1 MADTIFAPLTL
12 KGNCSIYVI
21 RISGKKVNECIKKL
35 GITKQLKHREATLC
49 VLKDDKNQPLDEAL
63 VIYFKGPNSFT
74 GEDIVELN
82 LHCSS
87 YIIAKVVKIL
97 LSIDS
102 VRLAERGEFSKRAFL
117 NGKIDLMQAESIA
130 DLVKSETELQHRL
143 AINQLQGKNSNFYNN
158 LRKKIVEILSIVE
171 AFIDFPEEEIP
182 KELENEISEKIK
194 SVIDEINKNLNDN
207 KVGEKIRDG
216 FHIAIIGEP
225 NSGKSTL
232 LNYLSKRDV
241 AIVSNIAGTTRDIIE
256 VNLDISG
263 IPVVLYD
270 TAGIRD
276 TNDTIESEGVK
287 RAIDMAKLADLKIL
301 VISVDNLNINKQI
314 LDLVDNNTIILL
326 NKIDLKN
333 KLDLD
338 NLNFKNN
345 KIVEVSLRNKINM
358 DYFIQVLQNKLE
370 SIVSPNINTTI
381 TNERYRQ
388 ELLNAIRYLE
398 MFNFILPIEI
408 NAENIRMAAECIGKI
423 TGKINSEEILDN
435 IFSKFCIGK

>member
-1 MADTIFAPLTL
+1 MDTIFAPLTL

-87 YIIAKVVKIL
+87 YIIAKVIKIL
-97 LSIDS
+97 LSVEN

-130 DLVKSETELQHRL
+130 DLVRSETELQHKL
-143 AINQLQGKNSNFYNN
+143 AINQLQGKNSNFYNH
-158 LRKKIVEILSIVE
+158 LREKIVEVLSIIE

-182 KELENEISEKIK
+182 QDLENEINEKIQN
-194 SVIDEINKNLNDN
+194 IINTINQNLNDN
-207 KVGEKIRDG
+207 RVGEKIRDG

-241 AIVSNIAGTTRDIIE
+241 AIVSNIAGTTRDVLE
-256 VNLDISG
+256 VNLDING
-263 IPVVLYD
+263 IPVILYD
-270 TAGIRD
+270 TAGIRETED
-276 TNDTIESEGVK
+276 IIESEGVK
-287 RAIDMAKLADLKIL
+287 RAIEKAKIADLKIL
-301 VISVDNLNINKQI
+301 VISVDNLKINKKI
-314 LDLVDNNTIILL
+314 LELVDDNTIILL
-326 NKIDLKN
+326 NKIDLN
-333 KLDLD
+333 KKI
-338 NLNFKNN
+338 NLKEFNFKSDQIIEISLTN
-345 KIVEVSLRNKINM
+345 KTNLDI
-358 DYFIQVLQNKLE
+358 FIKKLQNKLE
-370 SIVSPNINTTI
+370 SIVSPNLDTTI
-381 TNERYRQ
+381 TNERYRH
-388 ELLNAIRYLE
+388 ELINALNYLQ
-398 MFNFILPIEI
+398 MFNFSLPIEI

>member
-21 RISGKKVNECIKKL
+21 RISGIKVKDCLIKL
-35 GITKQLKHREATLC
+35 GIKKQLKHREATLC
-49 VLKDDKNQPLDEAL
+49 VLKDENNQPLDESL
-63 VIYFKGPNSFT
+63 VIYFQGPNSFT
-74 GEDIVELN
+74 GEDVVELN

-87 YIIAKVVKIL
+87 YIITKVIKIL
-97 LSIDS
+97 LSVEN

-182 KELENEISEKIK
+182 EELENEISEKIK
-194 SVIDEINKNLNDN
+194 SVINEINKNLNDN

-270 TAGIRD
+270 TAGIRE

-287 RAIDMAKLADLKIL
+287 RAIDRAKLADLRIL

-314 LDLVDNNTIILL
+314 LDLVDDNTIILL

-333 KLDLD
+333 KLDL
-338 NLNFKNN
+338 NNFNFKNN
-345 KIVEVSLRNKINM
+345 KIVEVSLKNKINM

-388 ELLNAIRYLE
+388 ELLNAIKYLE